1 MEIVKTMV
9 KTKQINFRVD
19 ETTKKDLDAILNE
32 LNKHSKEKITIS
44 TIIDDYITNY
54 RSSTPHG
61 LKLET
66 EKLKQELNN
75 KKDQVRTLNDEIT
88 RLKTKIEKNE
98 EIINNT
104 NPYDISNYANNEEL
118 THAINSLKEYV
129 KNKEQYEKLTDL
141 PKDVL
146 EDVAKQHTLSCS
158 DLINI
163 IEYNFKDWTKT
174 D

>member
-1 MEIVKTMV
+1 MA

-19 ETTKKDLDAILNE
+19 ETTKKDLDNILNE
-32 LNKHSKEKITIS
+32 LNKHSKEKITIG
-44 TIIDDYITNY
+44 TIINEYITTY

-66 EKLKQELNN
+66 EQLKQELA
-75 KKDQVRTLNDEIT
+75 KKKEQVIKLNDEIT

-98 EIINNT
+98 EIINNI
-104 NPYDISNYANNEEL
+104 NPYDISNYPNNENII
-118 THAINSLKEYV
+118 HAIKSLKAYV
-129 KNKEQYEKLTDL
+129 KDKEQYVTLMDL

-146 EDVAKQHTLSCS
+146 EDVAINHNMSYS
-158 DLINI
+158 DLKNI
-163 IEYNFKDWTKT
+163 IEYNYKDWTKT